1 MNNWYIDRSK
11 NFIHDGLREILSIIN
26 NSELSGEDMSTAALS
41 EKFTE
46 NGALGNAVGNPNAAF
61 TRFRDHGLIRMN
73 NSIGESAKMYLNRKF
88 TFGEL
93 IIDLFIKRFANKDEY
108 PSIRPVVMLCK
119 LFSCMMDMGLDIDDI
134 FITYFECHEYL
145 LPINSYDDV
154 NYDLVEKIISEREY
168 GENGNKYSLK
178 HRISLGRNEEIN
190 YSIWFNALKQ
200 TPLFVYLED
209 NDNGYTLRPN
219 QKQREF
225 FKYISENADEFKDGN
240 ITNNSTL
247 YKYYCNREYG
257 LSEIIAPVIK
267 SDVTISEDDVK
278 ILFDYLFGYDQKVD
292 FDYSTYVKHECFGTY
307 FAFISIPNIAIAKI
321 EEDNP
326 QIADLLYKYVRNM
339 GTYYLDNIDI
349 AYDNLKS
356 GEKAVVKA
364 NEEIKS
370 NETPFKEWMGKQIKP
385 NGQPYSKNTINDY
398 LVALRLVSREMS
410 VTPIFNIYDINV
422 FDEVALEIKNNPR
435 YKEINDKLGNGSL
448 SAGLI
453 AYRKFLSN
461 PETTSAIQ
469 LSLPIDEPVSY
480 AWFVGAQYDGT
491 DHTDLFVKEGI
502 WQYGGEK
509 IDIIDT
515 VKPGDKIAIKSRCVQ
530 QNGLPF
536 ENYGK
541 NISCII
547 IKAIGTVVENLNSEN
562 TLVVDW
568 EKLSPEKRW
577 YVYTGKLWGTVGKI
591 SKQDGNN
598 YKNLIAFT
606 FEGKPQ
612 PYEDIDIQPDIETPD
627 DEAKHTFTT
636 TEETS
641 VAVYDEPV
649 DFEYKEIAMEPK
661 QVIYYGAP
669 GTGKSFEVDKQ
680 LIEKYPDEE
689 ARDYHTAR
697 VVFHPDYTYSD
708 FVGSIRPVKPEGKSL
723 TYEFVA
729 GPFSELLKKCFL
741 HFEEE
746 FYLVLEEINRGNAA
760 AIFGDLFQLLD
771 RDDKTGKSC
780 YRINNT
786 DIAGFLKKDKRLTSL
801 FANDKVWLPSN
812 FNIVCTM
819 NTADQNVFVLDSAFK
834 RRFSEEYTEIDFSKL
849 TQELKEATAVFD
861 GTTDLQQL
869 FANTNLKNFVD
880 KLADNNELNR
890 DWSTFAQIV
899 NYIID
904 DINEESGSEQIS
916 EDKKLGPFFVSV
928 KDLESRKNFINKVL
942 HYLKQDVFKYVD
954 FYFTESYQTIHSKY
968 TNETADIFN
977 LLKRQGE

>member
-11 NFIHDGLREILSIIN
+11 NFIHDGLRDILSIIN
-26 NSELSGEDMSTAALS
+26 ESELAGEEMSTKELAK
-41 EKFTE
+41 KFAKHK
-46 NGALGNAVGNPNAAF
+46 ALGNAIGNPNAAF

-73 NSIGESAKMYLNRKF
+73 NSLGDTAKMYLNEKF

-93 IIDLFIKRFANKDEY
+93 VIDLFVKRFASKDEF
-108 PSIRPVVMLCK
+108 PSLHPVVMLCK
-119 LFSCMMDMGLDIDDI
+119 LFSCMMNMGIDIDDV

-145 LPINSYDDV
+145 LPINSYEDV
-154 NYDLVEKIISEREY
+154 NYELVEKIISEREY
-168 GENGNKYSLK
+168 GDTDSGSVLQ
-178 HRISLGRNEEIN
+178 HRIELSDNEETN

-200 TPLFVYLED
+200 TPLFVSLEE
-209 NDNGYTLRPN
+209 NDNRYTLRPN
-219 QKQREF
+219 QKQKEF
-225 FKYISENADEFKDGN
+225 FNYLSENADEFKDGD
-240 ITNNSTL
+240 IKNNATL

-267 SDVTISEDDVK
+267 PDVTIEKDDVK
-278 ILFDYLFGYDQKVD
+278 VLFDYLFGYDQKVD

-307 FAFISIPNIAIAKI
+307 FAFISIPDIAIAKI
-321 EEDNP
+321 EEENP
-326 QIADLLYKYVRNM
+326 QIADQLYKYVRNM
-339 GTYYLDNIDI
+339 GTYYLDNIDV
-349 AYDNLKS
+349 AYGNLKS
-356 GEKAVVKA
+356 GEKVVTKEA
-364 NEEIKS
+364 EEIKTS
-370 NETPFKEWMGKQIKP
+370 EIP
-385 NGQPYSKNTINDY
+385 
-398 LVALRLVSREMS
+398 S
-410 VTPIFNIYDINV
+410 VEKDI
-422 FDEVALEIKNNPR
+422 
-435 YKEINDKLGNGSL
+435 
-448 SAGLI
+448 
-453 AYRKFLSN
+453 
-461 PETTSAIQ
+461 TS
-469 LSLPIDEPVSY
+469 
-480 AWFVGAQYDGT
+480 AWFVGYRFDDR
-491 DHTDLFVKEGI
+491 DHDEFLEEGI
-502 WQYGGEK
+502 WYHN
-509 IDIIDT
+509 
-515 VKPGDKIAIKSRCVQ
+515 GDPVDLVNEIKVGDRIAIKSTGHRSS
-530 QNGLPF
+530 NIPF
-536 ENYGK
+536 ENYGQTV
-541 NISCII
+541 SFLR
-547 IKAIGTVVENLNSEN
+547 IKAIGVVTENKYDGK
-562 TLVVDW
+562 TLLVDW
-568 EKLSPEKRW
+568 EKLNPVREW
-577 YVYTGKLWGTVGKI
+577 YVFTGAFRDTINKVTDKDVLDFVFNGTE
-591 SKQDGNN
+591 QDYNKFLQVEPWKSR
-598 YKNLIAFT
+598 YQ
-606 FEGKPQ
+606 PQ
-612 PYEDIDIQPDIETPD
+612 PITETPD
-627 DEAKHTFTT
+627 EYIDDDG
-636 TEETS
+636 
-641 VAVYDEPV
+641 AVEQLQG
-649 DFEYKEIAMEPK
+649 FEYKEVEMTPK
-661 QVIYYGAP
+661 QIIYYGAP

-689 ARDYHTAR
+689 ARDFHTAR

-771 RDDKTGKSC
+771 RDDKKGKSS

-786 DIAGFLKKDKRLTSL
+786 DIAGFLKKDKRLAAL

-849 TQELKEATAVFD
+849 TKELKEATAVFN

-869 FANTNLKNFVD
+869 FADTNLKKFVD
-880 KLADNNELNR
+880 KLAESGDLKR
-890 DWSTFAQIV
+890 DWPTFAQIV

-928 KDLESRKNFINKVL
+928 KDLENRKNFINKVL

-968 TNETADIFN
+968 IKETADIFN

>member
-11 NFIHDGLREILSIIN
+11 NFIHDGLRDILSIIN
-26 NSELSGEDMSTAALS
+26 ESELAGDEMTTAALS
-41 EKFTE
+41 RKFE
-46 NGALGNAVGNPNAAF
+46 QNGALGNAVGNPNAAF

-73 NSIGESAKMYLNRKF
+73 NTIGESAKMYLNSKF

-93 IIDLFIKRFANKDEY
+93 VIDLFIKRFANKDEY
-108 PSIRPVVMLCK
+108 PSVRPVVILCK
-119 LFSCMMDMGLDIDDI
+119 LFSCMMDMGVDIDDI
-134 FITYFECHEYL
+134 FVTYFECHEYL
-145 LPINSYDDV
+145 LPINSYEEV
-154 NYDLVEKIISEREY
+154 TYELVEKIISERQFADD
-168 GENGNKYSLK
+168 GNGYSLQ
-178 HRISLGRNEEIN
+178 HRVDLDRNEEIN

-200 TPLFVYLED
+200 TPLFVSLED

-219 QKQREF
+219 QNQKEF
-225 FKYISENADEFKDGN
+225 FKYISENVNEFDNGN
-240 ITNNSTL
+240 IRNNSTL
-247 YKYYCNREYG
+247 YEYYCNRKYG

-267 SDVTISEDDVK
+267 PDVTIQEDDVK
-278 ILFDYLFGYDQKVD
+278 VLFDYLFGYDQKVD

-307 FAFISIPNIAIAKI
+307 FAFISIPDIAIAKI

-326 QIADLLYKYVRNM
+326 EIANLLYKYVRNM

-349 AYDNLKS
+349 AYGNLKS
-356 GEKAVVKA
+356 GEKVVT
-364 NEEIKS
+364 EITVPTKS
-370 NETPFKEWMGKQIKP
+370 NEEKFIRWLHTQRKSSGEPYKE
-385 NGQPYSKNTINDY
+385 NTVSQY
-398 LVALRLVSREMS
+398 TSALKAVS
-410 VTPIFNIYDINV
+410 VKFNLIPIFSIDSVDV
-422 FDEVALEIKNNPR
+422 FDEIDQQIRNNPDFDR
-435 YKEINDKLGNGSL
+435 FNKARGNGAL

-453 AYRKFLSN
+453 AYRKFLTK
-461 PETTSAIQ
+461 PEIAPTQITLPVENDITS
-469 LSLPIDEPVSY
+469 
-480 AWFVGAQYDGT
+480 AWFVGYRFDDR
-491 DHTDLFVKEGI
+491 DHDEFLEEGI
-502 WQYGGEK
+502 WYHN
-509 IDIIDT
+509 
-515 VKPGDKIAIKSRCVQ
+515 GDPVDLVNEIKVGDRIAIKSTGHRSS
-530 QNGLPF
+530 NIPF
-536 ENYGK
+536 ENYGQTV
-541 NISCII
+541 SFLR
-547 IKAIGTVVENLNSEN
+547 IKAIGVVTENKYDGK
-562 TLVVDW
+562 TLLVDW
-568 EKLSPEKRW
+568 EKLNPVREW
-577 YVYTGKLWGTVGKI
+577 YVFTGAFRDTINKVTDKDVLDFVFNGTE
-591 SKQDGNN
+591 QDYNKFLQVEPWKSR
-598 YKNLIAFT
+598 YQ
-606 FEGKPQ
+606 PQ
-612 PYEDIDIQPDIETPD
+612 PITETPD
-627 DEAKHTFTT
+627 EYIDDDGAV
-636 TEETS
+636 EELQ
-641 VAVYDEPV
+641 
-649 DFEYKEIAMEPK
+649 DFEYKEITMVPK

-680 LIEKYPDEE
+680 LIKKYPDEE
-689 ARDYHTAR
+689 ARDFHTAR

-771 RDDKTGKSC
+771 RDDKTGKSS

-786 DIAGFLKKDKRLTSL
+786 DIAGFLKKDKRLASL

-849 TQELKEATAVFD
+849 TNELKEATTVFD

-869 FANTNLKNFVD
+869 FADTNLKKFVD
-880 KLADNNELNR
+880 ELAEIGDLKR
-890 DWSTFAQIV
+890 DWPTFAKIV

-928 KDLESRKNFINKVL
+928 KDLENRKNFINKVL

-968 TNETADIFN
+968 INETADIFN

>member
-11 NFIHDGLREILSIIN
+11 NFIHDGLRDILSIIN
-26 NSELSGEDMSTAALS
+26 ESELAGEGMSTNELTK
-41 EKFTE
+41 KFAKHQ
-46 NGALGNAVGNPNAAF
+46 ALGNAIGNPNAAF

-73 NSIGESAKMYLNRKF
+73 NSLGDTAKMYLNEKF

-93 IIDLFIKRFANKDEY
+93 VIDLFVKRFASKDDFQ
-108 PSIRPVVMLCK
+108 SLHPVVMLCK
-119 LFSCMMDMGLDIDDI
+119 LFSCMMNMGVDIDDV

-154 NYDLVEKIISEREY
+154 NYELVEKIISEREY
-168 GENGNKYSLK
+168 SDTDSGNVLQ
-178 HRISLGRNEEIN
+178 HRVELSDNEETN

-200 TPLFVYLED
+200 TPLFVSLEE
-209 NDNGYTLRPN
+209 NDNRYTLRPN
-219 QKQREF
+219 QKQKEF
-225 FKYISENADEFKDGN
+225 FNYLSENADEFKDGD
-240 ITNNSTL
+240 IKNNSTL

-267 SDVTISEDDVK
+267 PDVTIEKDDVK
-278 ILFDYLFGYDQKVD
+278 ILFDYLFGYDQRVD

-326 QIADLLYKYVRNM
+326 QIAEQLYKYVRNM

-349 AYDNLKS
+349 AYGNLKS
-356 GEKAVVKA
+356 GGKTVTETIVTTTSNEENFINWLHTQKKSSGEPYKENTVSQYTSALKAVS
-364 NEEIKS
+364 IKF
-370 NETPFKEWMGKQIKP
+370 NLIP
-385 NGQPYSKNTINDY
+385 
-398 LVALRLVSREMS
+398 L
-410 VTPIFNIYDINV
+410 FNINSVDV
-422 FDEVALEIKNNPR
+422 FDEIDQQIRNNPEFDR
-435 YKEINDKLGNGSL
+435 FNKNRGNGAL
-448 SAGLI
+448 SAGLV
-453 AYRKFLSN
+453 AYRKFLTD
-461 PETTSAIQ
+461 PEIAPAQI
-469 LSLPIDEPVSY
+469 SLPVNNDICS

-491 DHTDLFVKEGI
+491 DHTDVFVKEGI
-502 WQYGGEK
+502 WRYGGEK

-515 VKPGDKIAIKSRCVQ
+515 VKAGDKIAIKAMCVQ
-530 QNGLPF
+530 KNGLPF

-541 NISCII
+541 SISCLI

-568 EKLSPEKRW
+568 ERLSPEKRW

-598 YKNLIAFT
+598 YKNLIEFA

-612 PYEDIDIQPDIETPD
+612 PYEDIDIQQDVETPD
-627 DEAKHTFTT
+627 
-636 TEETS
+636 EETNQTVTTS
-641 VAVYDEPV
+641 GQSTVTVDDEPV

-680 LIEKYPDEE
+680 LVKKYPDEE

-729 GPFSELLKKCFL
+729 GPFSKLLKKCFL

-771 RDDKTGKSC
+771 RNDKTGKSS

-786 DIAGFLKKDKRLTSL
+786 DIAGFLKKDNRLASL

-812 FNIVCTM
+812 FNIICTM

-849 TQELKEATAVFD
+849 TQELKETTAVFN
-861 GTTDLQQL
+861 GTTDLQHL

-880 KLADNNELNR
+880 KLAENNELNR
-890 DWSTFAQIV
+890 DWPTFAKIV

-968 TNETADIFN
+968 INESADIFN